1 MRALLARLSSL
12 ASAHLDF
19 LKKAFSD
26 NGQPSSSRLLTVLHS
41 LAAVFVLLFIAIKTG
56 KYPGVDEATG
66 LGGFAVVHYGT
77 NRLSKMFGK
86 DAGTTPPPD
95 GTQPPADPNAPK

>member
-1 MRALLARLSSL
+1 MIAKALAKLNSL
-12 ASAHLDF
+12 ASVHLDF
-19 LKKAFSD
+19 LRAAFSD

-41 LAAVFVLLFIAIKTG
+41 FAAMFVLIFIAVKTG

-77 NRLSKMFGK
+77 NRISKMFGK
-86 DAGTTPPPD
+86 DAGTPPAPPPTPTD
-95 GTQPPADPNAPK
+95 KQ

>member
-1 MRALLARLSSL
+1 MISQGLKKVSSIL
-12 ASAHLDF
+12 GNKLNAHLDF
-19 LKKAFSD
+19 LRAAFSD

-41 LAAVFVLLFIAIKTG
+41 FAAMFVLIFIAVKTG

-77 NRLSKMFGK
+77 NRISKMFGK
-86 DAGTTPPPD
+86 DAGTPPAPPPID
-95 GTQPPADPNAPK
+95 KQ

>member
-1 MRALLARLSSL
+1 MRQVLAKLSSL

-41 LAAVFVLLFIAIKTG
+41 FAAMFVLIFIAVKTG

-77 NRLSKMFGK
+77 NRISKMFGK
-86 DAGTTPPPD
+86 DKDATPPPPTPD
-95 GTQPPADPNAPK
+95 APKV

>member
-1 MRALLARLSSL
+1 MFARIASRISTL
-12 ASAHLDF
+12 ASSHLAF
-19 LKKAFSD
+19 IKAAFSD

-41 LAAVFVLLFIAIKTG
+41 FAAMFVLIFIAVKTG

-77 NRLSKMFGK
+77 NRISKMFGK
-86 DAGTTPPPD
+86 DAGTPPAPPPTD
-95 GTQPPADPNAPK
+95 KQ

>member
-1 MRALLARLSSL
+1 MIAKALAKLNSL

-41 LAAVFVLLFIAIKTG
+41 FAAMFVLIYIAVKTG

-77 NRLSKMFGK
+77 NRISKMFGK
-86 DAGTTPPPD
+86 DAGTPPAPPPSTD
-95 GTQPPADPNAPK
+95 QK

>member
-1 MRALLARLSSL
+1 MSVLTKLGTL

-41 LAAVFVLLFIAIKTG
+41 LTAIFVLVYIAVKTG

-77 NRLSKMFGK
+77 NRISKMFGK
-86 DAGTTPPPD
+86 DAGTPPAPPPTPTD
-95 GTQPPADPNAPK
+95 KQ